1 MSSQQTP
8 GAKPLPFLQI
18 PPRSVPSPAPSPVI
32 PYTPTLAETPAPTRL
47 HNPIIL
53 KPETPRHIL
62 VPQFDRPLT
71 QLPEPHH
78 GTKTKHHKLIR
89 HHKSQSREHVADAPF
104 LQEPMQTSIF
114 SKFRVVQETKKIT
127 GFQCHAVEK
136 WLVERDIATHPLTT
150 VTALTGD
157 PKDIVNV
164 VILAPPLSLSP
175 AATEEELQNVIY
187 QLKRTGARP
196 HETPDGV
203 IMITSF
209 NSFRG
214 DLNLVLVPDGDC
226 DAHRCQLFTNINL
239 ARMGCGGRSAPTL
252 DLAPEATQN
261 KFLALYAIPPTVP
274 SLVGFNNVVLEFVR
288 LVQAALMVFG
298 FFPTDPMDRD
308 GLLCDLTIKGMQ
320 KWVHSIGEPYF
331 RLEPMEGVLEPSAVV
346 ALLSLVAVFRWR
358 MYALGASSIPRD
370 PFYDPEAALS
380 ALVTFQKN
388 QGMQPIPH
396 LSFALL
402 EQINVAHKA
411 LKNESYKVHKAML
424 HRSDDYES
432 ETMSIDVF
440 VRGIVSAGKDGP
452 DSLRFVWT
460 GKVRKERKKDRD
472 EEKDTEGEG
481 EDVSEHI
488 GKMLRKRAGNMHAL
502 ASGVVDDVKG
512 GIKELSGL
520 AKSRKG
526 TDALPTFKITQSDPE
541 PEDMPRAARSGR
553 SSLLGLP
560 SASNSVSELERS
572 KLSMFSP
579 AKAGS
584 IKSFRTMI
592 TNSSVGP
599 REMRPIARRT
609 RTDAREVFQER
620 DEDEQ
625 DLAACPRSPVEEV
638 FAEAAAARCIK
649 RRSSLSDIY
658 TIQVEDPNVHE
669 RLERLEVDV
678 ALCGQFF
685 ELRDKEAKMRHAIS
699 IAEVTLAAV
708 QRTNMHLDRELLAH
722 KQALA
727 TLVPKVAELYNIAQ
741 AHSAEA
747 NDLSKNSEMLEYQ
760 LDRLE
765 EGVKDMS
772 RSVAGGRDRVRAL
785 RGAARQVGGVHG
797 IEEDTEPEDEDT
809 VGIDENIGSLL
820 GMQGLSNI
828 KNRVGSWLGTTKSKG

>member
-1 MSSQQTP
+1 MSPKQISST
-8 GAKPLPFLQI
+8 KPLPFLQI
-18 PPRSVPSPAPSPVI
+18 PSRSVPSPAPSPVI
-32 PYTPTLAETPAPTRL
+32 AHTPVLAESPAPPRL

-53 KPETPRHIL
+53 KPDTPRHIL
-62 VPQFDRPLT
+62 VPQFDRPLA
-71 QLPEPHH
+71 QLTEPHH
-78 GTKTKHHKLIR
+78 GTKAKHHKLIR
-89 HHKSQSREHVADAPF
+89 HHKSHSRDLLADAQL
-104 LQEPMQTSIF
+104 LQGPTQTTIF
-114 SKFRVVQETKKIT
+114 SKFRVVQETKRLT

-136 WLVERDIATHPLTT
+136 WLVERDVAAHPLTT
-150 VTALTGD
+150 VTALTSD
-157 PKDIVNV
+157 PKDIVNFT
-164 VILAPPLSLSP
+164 ILAPPLSLSP
-175 AATEEELQNVIY
+175 AAAEEELQNVIY

-203 IMITSF
+203 VMVTSF
-209 NSFRG
+209 SSFRG

-226 DAHRCQLFTNINL
+226 DAHRCQLFANINL

-252 DLAPEATQN
+252 DPAPEATQS

-274 SLVGFNNVVLEFVR
+274 LLVGFNNLVLEFVR
-288 LVQAALMVFG
+288 LVQSALMIFG
-298 FFPTDPMDRD
+298 FFPTDTTDRD

-320 KWVHSIGEPYF
+320 KWVHAIGEPYF

-358 MYALGASSIPRD
+358 MYVMGASSIPRD
-370 PFYDPEAALS
+370 PFYDPEAALT
-380 ALVTFQKN
+380 ALVAFQKN
-388 QGMQPIPH
+388 QGMQPIPY
-396 LSFALL
+396 LSFSLL
-402 EQINVAHKA
+402 EQINTAHKT

-424 HRSDDYES
+424 HRPEDYES

-460 GKVRKERKKDRD
+460 GKIRKERKKDRD

-488 GKMLRKRAGNMHAL
+488 GKMLRKQAGNMHAL
-502 ASGVVDDVKG
+502 ASGVVDEVKD

-526 TDALPTFKITQSDPE
+526 ADSLPVFKITQSDPE
-541 PEDMPRAARSGR
+541 PEDAPRATRSGK
-553 SSLLGLP
+553 SSLLALP
-560 SASNSVSELERS
+560 SSSNSMSELERS
-572 KLSMFSP
+572 KTSMFSP

-592 TNSSVGP
+592 TNSSAP
-599 REMRPIARRT
+599 RGMRPVMKRT

-625 DLAACPRSPVEEV
+625 GPIACPRPPAEEA
-638 FAEAAAARCIK
+638 FAEAAEARCVK
-649 RRSSLSDIY
+649 RRSSLSDVHS
-658 TIQVEDPNVHE
+658 IQIEDIGVRE

-678 ALCGQFF
+678 ALCGQFL
-685 ELRDKEAKMRHAIS
+685 ELRDKETKMRYAIS

-708 QRTNMHLDRELLAH
+708 QRTNMHLDRELFAH

-727 TLVPKVAELYNIAQ
+727 TLVPKVTELYNVAQ
-741 AHSAEA
+741 THSVEA
-747 NDLSKNSEMLEYQ
+747 SELSKNSEMIEYQ

-765 EGVKDMS
+765 EGVKDMC
-772 RSVAGGRDRVRAL
+772 RSVTGGRDRVRAL
-785 RGAARQVGGVHG
+785 RGAARRVGGVHG
-797 IEEDTEPEDEDT
+797 IEDDTESEDEDSA
-809 VGIDENIGSLL
+809 GIEQNMSSLIGI
-820 GMQGLSNI
+820 QGLSSI
-828 KNRVGSWLGTTKSKG
+828 KNRLGSWLGTTRSNG